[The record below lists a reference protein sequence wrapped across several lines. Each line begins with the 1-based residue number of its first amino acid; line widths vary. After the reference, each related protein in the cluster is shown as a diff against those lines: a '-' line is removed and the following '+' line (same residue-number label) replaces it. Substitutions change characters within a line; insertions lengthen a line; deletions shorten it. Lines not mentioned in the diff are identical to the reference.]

1 MIAQLKQIT
10 LLEYLLMLGAGAGAG
25 AGFGVWVIHIQDSM
39 DMRS

>member
-10 LLEYLLMLGAGAGAG
+10 LLEYLLMLGAGAGL
-25 AGFGVWVIHIQDSM
+25 GFGVWVIHIQDSM